1 MTHTFWY
8 KVNFNIASIIMT
20 HHLKHHQLSLR
31 RSLHWTSAKH
41 CNECTQH
48 WVGLCHEGPALLA
61 TTFPSFAIINI
72 FATKVFTLVVIWTDY
87 FWVDCNSNWNS
98 TWIFVLCQVCQTI
111 LPKVCSYPPNFKN
124 KTCDMFII
132 RAWNGIRME
141 NSKFYI
147 QPWILNIQIHSL
159 LNDHFNI
166 T

>member
-1 MTHTFWY
+1 M
-8 KVNFNIASIIMT
+8 AIMIT
-20 HHLKHHQLSLR
+20 YYHLKQNKLG
-31 RSLHWTSAKH
+31 RSLQWTSAKH
-41 CNECTQH
+41 CNECTEH

-72 FATKVFTLVVIWTDY
+72 FATKVFTLHWLWLELTISEFIVIPTETPFESLYCVKVVKKSCQRCAPILQ
-87 FWVDCNSNWNS
+87 
-98 TWIFVLCQVCQTI
+98 IFKI
-111 LPKVCSYPPNFKN
+111 

>member
-1 MTHTFWY
+1 M
-8 KVNFNIASIIMT
+8 AIMIT
-20 HHLKHHQLSLR
+20 YYHLKQNKLG
-31 RSLHWTSAKH
+31 RSLQWTSAKH
-41 CNECTQH
+41 CNECTGH

-72 FATKVFTLVVIWTDY
+72 FATKVFTLVVIWTDH
-87 FWVDCNSNWNS
+87 FWVDCDSNWDS
-98 TWIFVLCQVCQTI
+98 IWILVLCQGCQKI
-111 LPKVCSYPPNFKN
+111 LPKVRLYPPNFKN
-124 KTCDMFII
+124 IMCDMFII

>member
-87 FWVDCNSNWNS
+87 SWVDCNSNWNS
-98 TWIFVLCQVCQTI
+98 IWIFVLCQVCQKKSCQRCAPI
-111 LPKVCSYPPNFKN
+111 LQILKIKRAICSSLELEMESEWRTRNFI
-124 KTCDMFII
+124 FSLEFWIF
-132 RAWNGIRME
+132 
-141 NSKFYI
+141 KFT
-147 QPWILNIQIHSL
+147 HC
-159 LNDHFNI
+159 
-166 T
+166 